1 VTRSLAA
8 KRRPARAPGFAPVPL
23 ALLAALLALAGA
35 FGPLASTGA
44 GSLLAATGSWL
55 PLLAVTALLACLR
68 GGFWPL
74 VLAVPVSLTGAF
86 LPVVAL
92 QGSGVAGGWGFWAC
106 YFGFLLTAISAAGQ
120 VSLRESTA
128 DPPLQQRLRGFVP
141 PAAVP
146 FVLLLLWQGLVVGNH
161 VPKGIFPSV
170 TDVVT
175 QLGLSWQVLLG
186 DSYVTFVREV
196 LFGLALGA
204 LAGFAAGVAI
214 AFSSFLQRGFLPLA
228 AAFGA
233 VPIVGLAPVLGRA
246 FGVDWESK
254 AAVVV
259 IVTFFPVV
267 LNTVQ
272 GLVNV
277 DRTKLEL
284 FHAYAARPWDTFF
297 RLRLP
302 NALPYIFNAL
312 KLGVVIAVISVIV
325 AEFLIPGPP
334 RGLGQR
340 ISLSARQGKFD
351 VAFAAIVVSSVITI
365 IMYAVITIIERLAT
379 SWHASFRGEESA

>member
-1 VTRSLAA
+1 
-8 KRRPARAPGFAPVPL
+8 VPL
-23 ALLAALLALAGA
+23 ALLAALLALAGV
-35 FGPLASTGA
+35 FGPGSA
-44 GSLLAATGSWL
+44 GGEGSMLAAAGPVL
-55 PLLAVTALLACLR
+55 PLLAVTALLAGLR
-68 GGFWPL
+68 GGFRAL
-74 VLAVPVSLTGAF
+74 VLAVPVCLAGA
-86 LPVVAL
+86 LLAVLAL
-92 QGSGVAGGWGFWAC
+92 QGSGLAGGWGFWAC
-106 YFGFLLTAISAAGQ
+106 YLGFLLGAVTAAGQ
-120 VSLRESTA
+120 VSLKESVN
-128 DPPLQQRLRGFVP
+128 DPPLLQRLRSLVP

-146 FVLLLLWQGLVVGNH
+146 FVLLLLWQGLVVGNN
-161 VPKGIFPSV
+161 VPKGIFPGV
-170 TDVVT
+170 TDVIT

-204 LAGFAAGVAI
+204 MGGFAVGVAI

-277 DRTKLEL
+277 DQTKLEL
-284 FHAYAARPWDTFF
+284 FRAYAARPWDTFF

-365 IMYAVITIIERLAT
+365 MLYAVLTIIERFAT
-379 SWHASFRGEESA
+379 SWHASFRGEEGA

>member
-1 VTRSLAA
+1 MTRSVTARRLAG
-8 KRRPARAPGFAPVPL
+8 RPRAVSPSPV
-23 ALLAALLALAGA
+23 ALLAAAVALAGV
-35 FGPLASTGA
+35 FGPLSVDG
-44 GSLLAATGSWL
+44 GSLFAAGGYL
-55 PLLAVTALLACLR
+55 PLLLGAAVLFVCLL

-74 VLAVPVSLTGAF
+74 VLSVPVALAGAYLPVSLLA
-86 LPVVAL
+86 
-92 QGSGVAGGWGFWAC
+92 GSGAAGGWGYWAS
-106 YFGFLLTAISAAGQ
+106 YLGFLLTAISAAGII
-120 VSLRESTA
+120 SLKEDED
-128 DPPLQQRLRGFVP
+128 DPPVWRRLRQLVP
-141 PAAVP
+141 PATVP

-161 VPKGIFPSV
+161 VPKGIFPAV
-170 TDVVT
+170 TDVAH
-175 QLGLSWQVLLG
+175 QLSVSWPVLLG
-186 DSYVTFVREV
+186 DSYTTFVREV
-196 LFGLALGA
+196 LFGLVLGA
-204 LAGFAAGVAI
+204 VSGFLFGVAI
-214 AFSSFLQRGFLPLA
+214 AFSRFLQQGFLPLA

-277 DRTKLEL
+277 DQTKLEL
-284 FHAYAARPWDTFF
+284 FHAYAAKPRDIFF

-312 KLGVVIAVISVIV
+312 KLGIVIAVISVIV

-351 VAFAAIVVSSVITI
+351 VAFAAIVVSSVFTI
-365 IMYAVITIIERLAT
+365 ALYSLVSIVERFAT
-379 SWHASFRGEESA
+379 SWHASFRGEEGT